1 MILDTT
7 QNDREKNRDAR
18 LVITM
23 TGNTTEIRDPA
34 APDNVE
40 PRKFAFDYSYWSHD
54 GFEEREDGYFAP
66 VTSEYADQVSFIISV
81 LQLIGRCCCYCCSKK
96 CLMI

>member
-1 MILDTT
+1 MT

-18 LVITM
+18 LIIQM
-23 TGNTTEIRDPA
+23 KGNITEIQDPV

-54 GFEEREDGYFAP
+54 GFKEREDGYFAP
-66 VTSEYADQVSFIISV
+66 TTDYYADQVM
-81 LQLIGRCCCYCCSKK
+81 LLCSRGDG
-96 CLMI
+96 